1 MSGINAGIYPLQDE
15 INTTIELIAVNETL
29 LDEIGTL
36 EEQTE
41 SNIIITNSTLR
52 PQALAL
58 ATSLSS
64 LVGDNGVFIQNDAGE
79 FITDNGNN
87 IPAVATPSILANI
100 QLANTGIHLVSYN
113 AVIKT
118 NTADGVPTPLTSA
131 FITWLQDGISL
142 PDYTMT
148 FYPNSAIADKQN
160 FEIAISGTI
169 PIQAIQNASDLVF
182 RVNVAPEDALLETIA
197 DNVYLSAI
205 LVSPYLP

>member
-15 INTTIELIAVNETL
+15 INTTLELIEVNETL

-41 SNIIITNSTLR
+41 SLIIITNSTLR

-58 ATSLSS
+58 ETALSS
-64 LVGDNGVFIQNDAGE
+64 LVSDNGIFINNDAGE
-79 FITDNGNN
+79 YITDSANDV
-87 IPAVATPSILANI
+87 PAVATPSVLASI

-131 FITWLQDGISL
+131 FITWVQDGINL

-160 FEIAISGTI
+160 FEIAISGVI
-169 PIQAIQNASDLVF
+169 PIQATQNASDLVF
-182 RVNVAPEDALLETIA
+182 RVNVAPEDALLATEA
-197 DNVYLSAI
+197 DNVVLSAI